1 MQQMA
6 QVRNTGQW
14 QIDIR
19 PDALMQVQS
28 DQQELL
34 VELQQL
40 SIDFSAIEQ
49 ILVAPTKRSQKN
61 KRF

>member
-6 QVRNTGQW
+6 QVRNTAQW

-28 DQQELL
+28 DQQEL
-34 VELQQL
+34 ELQQL